1 MPNTV
6 EKLEAEA
13 IQAALSK
20 DWKKAVKLNSE
31 IADFD
36 SENIPAL
43 NRLAKAH
50 IELEAFEEAKKILK
64 KVLKLDPINLT
75 AKRNMDLAVE
85 HKKVLGNVSSDEIK
99 NFIKEPGTSK
109 EFTFQIMTKGITA
122 KKFYLGEPLEIV
134 VEGHRVSVHKVSG
147 ELISIFDPVT
157 AEKIIA
163 CKKRGGGIK
172 STFLYGDEK
181 EVTVMVKASIPLFKT
196 EKQELKP
203 YLKRENIEE
212 QDNENQQA
220 EAEETEGPSPY

>member
-20 DWKKAVKLNSE
+20 DWKTAVKLNLELSN
-31 IADFD
+31 FD
-36 SENIPAL
+36 SENIPSL
-43 NRLAKAH
+43 NRLAKAY
-50 IELEAFEEAKKILK
+50 IELEEFEDAKKILK

-75 AKRNMDLAVE
+75 AKRNMELALE

-109 EFTFQIMTKGITA
+109 EFTFQILTKGITA
-122 KKFYLGEPLEIV
+122 KKFYLGEPMEIQ
-134 VEGHRVSVHKVSG
+134 VEGHKVSLHKSSG
-147 ELISIFDPVT
+147 ELISIFDPLT
-157 AEKIIA
+157 AEKISA
-163 CKKRGGGIK
+163 CKKRGAGVRA
-172 STFLYGDEK
+172 TFLYGDEK
-181 EVTVMVKASIPLFKT
+181 EITVMVKATIPLFKT

-212 QDNENQQA
+212 QENETQA
-220 EAEETEGPSPY
+220 EAEESENQPSY